1 MKFRYLVLMAGIAV
15 GVGLATALQANS
27 KVASP
32 AKKKRLLIVT
42 HTAGFR
48 HSSIPTAEK
57 TLTEIGE
64 RSGLFDV
71 AYCRTK
77 EDVEKMLTPE
87 GLKGFDGVFFA
98 NTTGNLGIPNLQAF
112 LDWIKA
118 GHAFLGA
125 HSATDTYHPESIGG
139 DRSYVEM
146 IGGEF
151 ATHGRQ
157 CEVEAI
163 VEDTRHPAVAHLG
176 STYKVFDEIYLF
188 KENTRTKVKVLLSLD
203 KHPNDGSADAN
214 KPGDYLLAWCRM
226 YGKGRV
232 FYTALGHREDVWE
245 SEPYRQHLLGAIR
258 WAFGLAKGD
267 ATPGVKRTR

>member
-1 MKFRYLVLMAGIAV
+1 MKFRYLALMAGIAA
-15 GVGLATALQANS
+15 GAGLVAALQAEPEL
-27 KVASP
+27 ASP
-32 AKKKRLLIVT
+32 AKKKRLLVVT

-48 HSSIPTAEK
+48 HSSIPMAEK
-57 TLTEIGE
+57 TLAEIGE
-64 RSGLFDV
+64 RSGLFEV

-77 EDVEKMLTPE
+77 EDVEKMLTSE

-125 HSATDTYHPESIGG
+125 HSATDTYHPDSIGG

-163 VEDTRHPAVAHLG
+163 VENTRHPAVAHLG

-188 KENTRTKVKVLLSLD
+188 KENTRPRVKVLLSLD
-203 KHPNDGSADAN
+203 KHPNDGAPDAN

-258 WAFGLAKGD
+258 WALGLARGD
-267 ATPGVKRTR
+267 ATPGAARR